1 MLRLPVQVLAR
12 LRLLAP
18 VALQASLEIVVLAVA
33 ADPAAIGEV
42 KRVFRT
48 SILT

>member
-1 MLRLPVQVLAR
+1 MLWLPVQVLAR

-18 VALQASLEIVVLAVA
+18 VALEASLEIVVLTVA

-42 KRVFRT
+42 KSVFRT
-48 SILT
+48 NIFT